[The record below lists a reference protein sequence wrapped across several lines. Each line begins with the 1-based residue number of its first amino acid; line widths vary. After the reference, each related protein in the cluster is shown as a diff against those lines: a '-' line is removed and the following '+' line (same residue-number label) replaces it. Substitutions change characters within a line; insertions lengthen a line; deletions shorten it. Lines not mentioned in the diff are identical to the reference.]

1 MLTQKHTE
9 VVVVEID
16 QQDYIAQAKEVM
28 QQQKDAGTRS
38 KVAAG
43 LIEALTQKLLALDNV
58 HVDGDQEVRQKRK
71 TEINRINQLCDSL
84 ETHRT
89 K

>member
-1 MLTQKHTE
+1 M
-9 VVVVEID
+9 
-16 QQDYIAQAKEVM
+16 QAKEVLR
-28 QQQKDAGTRS
+28 QQQDAGTGS

-58 HVDGDQEVRQKRK
+58 HVDGDQEVRLKRK
-71 TEINRINQLCDSL
+71 AEINRINQLCDGL

-89 K
+89 KQ